1 MRGLPTSILINKKGK
16 EFGRVVGE
24 IDFNNKDF
32 IETIEK
38 YF

>member
-1 MRGLPTSILINKKGK
+1 MRGLPTSILIDKNGR

-24 IDFNNKDF
+24 VDFNNKEF
-32 IETIEK
+32 TKILKK